1 MKSFY
6 TELKTSTFKQTALK
20 KTTKPKQNTIRKKL
34 IKDNLKSNH
43 LPWDSEATLSAQNRA
58 LWYCCCKSMIEII
71 SIYLGLAFLDYFEI

>member
-43 LPWDSEATLSAQNRA
+43 LP
-58 LWYCCCKSMIEII
+58 
-71 SIYLGLAFLDYFEI
+71 